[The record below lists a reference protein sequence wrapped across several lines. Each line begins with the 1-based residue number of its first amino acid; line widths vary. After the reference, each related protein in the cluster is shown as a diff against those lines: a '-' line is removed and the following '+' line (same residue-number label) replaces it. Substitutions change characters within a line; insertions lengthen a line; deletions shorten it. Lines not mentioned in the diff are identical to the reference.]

1 MGRHPILGLKSTPV
15 GFLFQRQ
22 HHRNARDWASSGIG
36 VERKSGNKWIC
47 SEFVVILL
55 LFSEVH
61 FFRCASISR
70 FLRLQTWS
78 KSEKAKANLLKWK
91 AQVLFHDD
99 LGDIDLCGF
108 HSNGGRWSASKGW
121 RFVHLKGLLGHRQL
135 LQECYG
141 KVWLCQSYGWS
152 GC

>member
-15 GFLFQRQ
+15 GF

-61 FFRCASISR
+61 IFRCEV
-70 FLRLQTWS
+70 
-78 KSEKAKANLLKWK
+78 KSPL
-91 AQVLFHDD
+91 LFHDD

-121 RFVHLKGLLGHRQL
+121 RFMHLKGLLGHRQL
-135 LQECYG
+135 LQEC
-141 KVWLCQSYGWS
+141 
-152 GC
+152 